1 MKKILLIL
9 LYSGFWLILLGI
21 FILPPAMAKNK
32 ADIVGAKI
40 GKEGE
45 ILEVS
50 FSIQDCFTPKMEEA
64 IRSGVSTSFR
74 ILVVLEK
81 PGLPLLRSKLLDL
94 SLEHTI
100 KYDRL
105 RNEFRITLPEHPE
118 GVVVTK
124 DFDEAKRWMSSIREL
139 PVIPLWRLQKKELYQ
154 LRFKAELSKFRLPLF
169 FRYVFFFV
177 SLWDFETDWQKIT
190 FSL

>member
-1 MKKILLIL
+1 MKKMLVVSLC
-9 LYSGFWLILLGI
+9 SGLWMI
-21 FILPPAMAKNK
+21 FLVTLSLPAMARNK
-32 ADIVGAKI
+32 ANIVDTII

-45 ILEVS
+45 SLEVS

-64 IRSGVSTSFR
+64 IKSGVSTSFR

-81 PGLPLLRSKLLDL
+81 PGLPLMRSRILDF

-105 RNEFRITLPEHPE
+105 RNEFRVTLPEHHD
-118 GVVVTK
+118 GMIVTK
-124 DFDEAKRWMSSIREL
+124 DFDEAKRWMSSVREL
-139 PVIPLWRLQKKELYQ
+139 PVIPLWRLQKNEAYQ
-154 LRFKAELSKFRLPLF
+154 LRLKAELSKFRLPLF
-169 FRYVFFFV
+169 LRYIFYFV
-177 SLWDFETDWQKIT
+177 SLWDFETEWQKVT